1 MGRPWG
7 LPASALREL
16 QAQGR
21 SRHGP
26 APRERLRALLRPGL
40 PGCRTGAH
48 PRADRAARPA
58 PVPHGAVAG
67 GLRGAGLAQAR
78 WRPQGDECA
87 RGPAAHAARRPADP
101 AAAVAH
107 RAATANRW
115 RCPRA
120 PLRPASRP
128 CPSRSPK
135 PAPCASPCC
144 APPIPA
150 AASGTNSSSATT
162 TSATSPCPAP
172 NCATSCTPPTASCWP
187 CSAAAPRP
195 GKPPRATVSSAGMPP
210 PASATCRCSSI
221 TPAISSCRRW
231 LHNPTLAT
239 SLKNKDFLIR
249 VPRQRTLSRPLSIP
263 CHANPRLDPGNRTLA
278 GHPDSILPTT
288 LPS

>member
-1 MGRPWG
+1 MALVFRHPESDYTPQPDKESAVPVSGCLRYGGRDFPAAELDLIRALIVQRDPPLFRTALSRAVCAALDCRKPDGG
-7 LPASALREL
+7 LKEMSARV
-16 QAQGR
+16 
-21 SRHGP
+21 
-26 APRERLRALLRPGL
+26 ALLRMQRDGLLTLPPPLRTVPRPQPLALSPRTAPPGL
-40 PGCRTGAH
+40 
-48 PRADRAARPA
+48 A
-58 PVPHGAVAG
+58 PLPVS
-67 GLRGAGLAQAR
+67 LAQAR
-78 WRPQGDECA
+78 P
-87 RGPAAHAARRPADP
+87 
-101 AAAVAH
+101 
-107 RAATANRW
+107 
-115 RCPRA
+115 
-120 PLRPASRP
+120 
-128 CPSRSPK
+128 
-135 PAPCASPCC
+135 PCASPCC

-195 GKPPRATVSSAGMPP
+195 GKPPHATVSSAGMPP